1 MKLFSSLTI
10 PLGAV
15 FSCHRGISSPAASWR
30 PRRSHS
36 GSASYLQLLESCIL
50 DRNLLLGSQLHSRIV
65 IAGLESDSFFASKLV
80 ALYSLCGYLSSAVA
94 VFGGFPSCNVFLL
107 NAMIRGYSSNGLNQ
121 EAIDLFHRKR
131 REGIEPDSYTFSC
144 VLKACASLLDLCQG
158 KELHKLAVES
168 GLESDVFVS
177 NSLISMY
184 AKCGSLERGVDVFD
198 RMPQRD
204 IVSWNSIISAYAMNG
219 SDLEAAEKVREMFR
233 CGFRPDQVTI
243 ISLLTAGS
251 TAEVISE
258 VHGYVL
264 RGGFELEPISM
275 IWNALVS
282 AYGRCGG
289 IKEARRIFDSSTQK
303 DKVTWNALISTYAQ
317 NGLFEESMQLLRDMR
332 LSGLDVGVVTYS
344 GIISSF
350 SQDDLSD
357 EAVVVFKEMLNAG
370 LKPDVI
376 AIASIL
382 PAISGIRCFG
392 YCKEIH
398 AYSYR
403 EGLESDRRVRNALVS
418 AYSIFG
424 SIQSA
429 VRVFEALRDRDVI
442 SWSSMVTGYVQ
453 NRFFVEA
460 LDTFRQ
466 MIGAEIEPN
475 PITITSILSA
485 CAGVSGL
492 RLGKELHLWA
502 LKNSFH
508 GQSFV
513 GSALLD
519 MYAKC
524 GRIKDSRRVFDL
536 MADKNLVTYNVMIGG
551 YAVHGLVEDALKI
564 FRMLEEPD
572 EVSFIAALSAC
583 RHGGLV
589 EEGTEIFNSMKAL
602 KVSPRE
608 GHYSC
613 MVDLLA
619 RCGLIEQALDLV
631 KTMPMKASK
640 EIWGTLLGACKV
652 HSNLDIGMYTG
663 ARLLESGSDN
673 SGYYVLLSNILAD
686 FGRWDDVEVMRKLMA
701 EKGVKKGA
709 GCSWIE
715 VNKRVHSFV
724 AKERAQHPESERLF
738 WLLSV
743 LNEQMRAMSF

>member
-10 PLGAV
+10 PLRAV
-15 FSCHRGISSPAASWR
+15 FSYHRGVSSPATSWR

-36 GSASYLQLLESCIL
+36 GSASCFHLLESCIL
-50 DRNLLLGSQLHSRIV
+50 DKNLLLGSQLHSRIV
-65 IAGLESDSFFASKLV
+65 IAGLVNDSLFATKLIT
-80 ALYSLCGYLSSAVA
+80 LYSLCGDLSSAEA
-94 VFGGFPSCNVFLL
+94 IFARFPGCNVFLL

-121 EAIDLFHRKR
+121 EAVDLFHRKR

-144 VLKACASLLDLCQG
+144 VLKACASLPDLCQG
-158 KELHKLAVES
+158 KELHKMAVES
-168 GLESDVFVS
+168 GFESDVFVS

-184 AKCGSLERGVDVFD
+184 AKCGSLESGADVFD

-204 IVSWNSIISAYAMNG
+204 IVSWNSIISAYALNG
-219 SDLEAAEKVREMFR
+219 SDLGAAEKVREMFR
-233 CGFRPDQVTI
+233 CGFQPDQVTI
-243 ISLLTAGS
+243 ISLLITGS
-251 TAEVISE
+251 TSEVISE

-264 RGGFELEPISM
+264 RRGFESISM
-275 IWNALVS
+275 IRNALVS
-282 AYGRCGG
+282 AYGKCGG
-289 IKEARRIFDSSTQK
+289 VREARRIFDSSTQK

-332 LSGLDVGVVTYS
+332 LAGFDVDVITYS

-357 EAVVVFKEMLNAG
+357 EAVVVFKELLNVG
-370 LKPDVI
+370 LRPDVI

-382 PAISGIRCFG
+382 PAISSIRCFG

-418 AYSIFG
+418 AYCIYG

-429 VRVFEALRDRDVI
+429 ERVFEAIRDRDVI

-453 NRFFVEA
+453 NQHFVEA

-502 LKNSFH
+502 LKNSFD

-513 GSALLD
+513 GSALVD

-551 YAVHGLVEDALKI
+551 YAVHGLVEDALRI

-572 EVSFIAALSAC
+572 EVSFITALSAC

-589 EEGTEIFNSMKAL
+589 EEGIEIFNSMKAL
-602 KVSPRE
+602 KVSPKE

-631 KTMPMKASK
+631 KTMPMKAST
-640 EIWGTLLGACKV
+640 EVWGTLLGACKV
-652 HSNLDIGMYTG
+652 HSNLNIGMYTG
-663 ARLLESGSDN
+663 ARILESGSDN

-686 FGRWDDVEVMRKLMA
+686 FGRWDGVEVMRKLMT

-724 AKERAQHPESERLF
+724 AKERAQHPEWESLF

>member
-1 MKLFSSLTI
+1 M
-10 PLGAV
+10 
-15 FSCHRGISSPAASWR
+15 
-30 PRRSHS
+30 
-36 GSASYLQLLESCIL
+36 
-50 DRNLLLGSQLHSRIV
+50 
-65 IAGLESDSFFASKLV
+65 
-80 ALYSLCGYLSSAVA
+80 
-94 VFGGFPSCNVFLL
+94 FLL
-107 NAMIRGYSSNGLNQ
+107 NAMIRAYSSNDLNQ
-121 EAIDLFHRKR
+121 VAIDLFHRKR

-144 VLKACASLLDLCQG
+144 VLKACATLPDLCRG

-168 GLESDVFVS
+168 GFESDVFVS

-184 AKCGSLERGVDVFD
+184 AKCGSLESGVDVFD

-204 IVSWNSIISAYAMNG
+204 IVSWNSMISAYALNG
-219 SDLEAAEKVREMFR
+219 SDLEAADKVREMFR
-233 CGFRPDQVTI
+233 WGFEPDQVTI
-243 ISLLTAGS
+243 ISLMTTGS
-251 TAEVISE
+251 TSEVISE

-264 RGGFELEPISM
+264 RRGFEPVSV
-275 IWNALVS
+275 IWNALAS
-282 AYGRCGG
+282 AYGKCGG
-289 IKEARRIFDSSTQK
+289 VREARRIFDSSIQK
-303 DKVTWNALISTYAQ
+303 DEVTWNALISTYAQ
-317 NGLFEESMQLLRDMR
+317 NGLFEESMQLLTDMR
-332 LSGLDVGVVTYS
+332 LSGFDVDVVTYS

-357 EAVVVFKEMLNAG
+357 EAVVVFKELLNVG
-370 LKPDVI
+370 LRPDVI
-376 AIASIL
+376 AIVSIL
-382 PAISGIRCFG
+382 PAISGIRCLA
-392 YCKEIH
+392 YCKEVH

-429 VRVFEALRDRDVI
+429 ERVFEAIRDRDVI
-442 SWSSMVTGYVQ
+442 SWSSMVTGYAQ
-453 NRFFVEA
+453 NQYFAEA

-485 CAGVSGL
+485 CAGVSAL

-502 LKNSFH
+502 LKNSFN

-513 GSALLD
+513 GSALVD

-524 GRIKDSRRVFDL
+524 GRIKDSRKVFDL
-536 MADKNLVTYNVMIGG
+536 MADKNLVAYNVMIGG
-551 YAVHGLVEDALKI
+551 YAVHGLVEDALRV

-572 EVSFIAALSAC
+572 EVSFITALSAC

-589 EEGTEIFNSMKAL
+589 EEGIEIFNSMKAL
-602 KVSPRE
+602 KVRPRE

-613 MVDLLA
+613 IVDLLA

-631 KTMPMKASK
+631 KTMPMKASI

-652 HSNLDIGMYTG
+652 HSNLNIGMYTG
-663 ARLLESGSDN
+663 SRILESGSDN

-686 FGRWDDVEVMRKLMA
+686 FGRWDDVEVMRKLMR

-724 AKERAQHPESERLF
+724 VKERAQHPEWESLF

-743 LNEQMRAMSF
+743 LNEQMRGMSF